1 MCKNTRSIVTN
12 NRLILKNQFLKNSTF
27 MLVKIST
34 SFKQRVFNKIAVT
47 KKEKTVFTWFTPQLQ
62 VAAMVVILLVNASA
76 IVYTFS
82 TEKQTSEVD
91 AFAQEYNFNS
101 ENTFTIH

>member
-1 MCKNTRSIVTN
+1 MKTDKDMVA
-12 NRLILKNQFLKNSTF
+12 KGEDTF
-27 MLVKIST
+27 EVLDKINEVKIST